1 MATTMVRPMP
11 LDGQYAVAQLW
22 KLDGSQLFKGRYFQ
36 LSTMLAEYLMMP
48 AFPSARF
55 QDWADQNDRMPFVS
69 INQVC
74 TRMLAHEDVPRHLS
88 AHADV
93 RCCGWRTDGALPIY
107 ITYYGDL
114 ATYMTQREEVFGATA
129 PFKIYVDDRL
139 TDEEND
145 FLCMWL
151 KRYRCPYPFVYGSW
165 NVPYSITATGIIPK
179 VHPRLAALDEK
190 ERAHFRIWRTGIVPK
205 PDEDIDDIV
214 YNERIYVNGVLN
226 TDVIRAP
233 EV

>member
-1 MATTMVRPMP
+1 MP
-11 LDGQYAVAQLW
+11 FDGAYAAAQLR
-22 KLDGSQLFKGRYFQ
+22 KLDASPLFKGRYFQ

-88 AHADV
+88 AHANV

-179 VHPRLAALDEK
+179 VHPRLAALDGK
-190 ERAHFRIWRTGIVPK
+190 EGALPDLAYWDRAQTGRRHRRHCVQRAH
-205 PDEDIDDIV
+205 
-214 YNERIYVNGVLN
+214 
-226 TDVIRAP
+226 IRQRRVEYRRYSSA
-233 EV
+233 